1 MSDAFFEA
9 YSALEA
15 RMKIV
20 DVITNNLA
28 NAQTAGFKRDFGEI
42 LQSEQGYD
50 VGTYVDLSMGDLIS
64 TGNELDVAVDG
75 NGFFVIQ
82 TPEGIRYTRTG
93 SFALSST
100 GDLVTKDG
108 MKVLSSSGAPIT
120 VGEGQIAIHDGGAV
134 LVDGNEVATLKI
146 VSFDDASKLQK
157 EGLYRFSWNGTQDEV
172 DDVPEPR
179 VKSGHLE
186 RSNVNA
192 VDEMVHLM
200 SAYREFEAV
209 QRTLRT
215 LTTDMNTKL
224 IEELGRLS

>member
-28 NAQTAGFKRDFGEI
+28 NAQTVGFKRDFGEI
-42 LQSEQGYD
+42 LRNEEGYD
-50 VGTYVDLSMGDLIS
+50 VGTTVDLSVGDLIN
-64 TGNELDVAVDG
+64 TGNELDAAISG
-75 NGFFVIQ
+75 GGFFAVE
-82 TPEGIRYTRTG
+82 TPQGVRYTRSG
-93 SFALSST
+93 SFALSS
-100 GDLVTKDG
+100 GGELVTKDG
-108 MKVLSSSGAPIT
+108 MKVLSSSGSPI
-120 VGEGQIAIHDGGAV
+120 VPGEGKVEIHDAGSV

-146 VSFDDASKLQK
+146 VSFKDIGKLQK
-157 EGLYRFSWNGTQDEV
+157 EGLSRYVWNGAPDGVE
-172 DDVPEPR
+172 DVPEPR
-179 VKSGHLE
+179 VKGGHLE

-209 QRTLRT
+209 QRTLKT

-224 IEELGRLS
+224 IEELGRLT

>member
-28 NAQTAGFKRDFGEI
+28 NAQTIGFKRDFGEI
-42 LQSEQGYD
+42 LQNEQGHD
-50 VGTYVDLSMGDLIS
+50 VGTHVDLSMGDLLS
-64 TGNELDVAVDG
+64 TGNELDVAIDG
-75 NGFFVIQ
+75 NGFFVVQ
-82 TPEGIRYTRTG
+82 TPEGVRYTRTG

-108 MKVLSSSGAPIT
+108 MKVLSTSGTPIT
-120 VGEGQIAIHDGGAV
+120 AGEGKIAINDAGAV
-134 LVDGNEVATLKI
+134 LVDGNEIASLKI
-146 VSFDDASKLQK
+146 VTFNDASKLQK
-157 EGLYRFSWNGTQDEV
+157 EGLFRFSWNGAQNEIEDA
-172 DDVPEPR
+172 PEPR
-179 VKSGHLE
+179 VKGGHLE

-200 SAYREFEAV
+200 AAYREFEAV